1 MTAQIVGIVLWA
13 VFLLSWQVAAVWRS
27 RTVTQTAWWT
37 RAGDQLVYLLA
48 FALLLA
54 APGGLGRLWQAPVAV
69 VAALLAAEAGGFA
82 FAWWARIHLGRLW
95 SAMITLQEGHRL
107 VDTGPYRLVRHPIYT
122 GLLGAAWAFAVLS
135 GAPASLLGA
144 VMLTAQMSWKARRE
158 EAFLRQQLGA
168 AEYDAYAGRV
178 PMLIPFLP
186 VRRNVGH

>member
-13 VFLLSWQVAAVWRS
+13 VSLLSWQVAAVWRS
-27 RTVTQTAWWT
+27 RTVTQTVWWS
-37 RAGDQLVYLLA
+37 RAGDQLVYFL

-69 VAALLAAEAGGFA
+69 VAALLVAEAGGFA
-82 FAWWARIHLGRLW
+82 FAWWARIHLGRLR
-95 SAMITLQEGHRL
+95 SAMITLQAGHRL

-122 GLLGAAWAFAVLS
+122 GLLGAAWAFAALS

-144 VMLTAQMSWKARRE
+144 IMLTAQMSWKARRE